1 MHATEVPMARTPRQD
16 RENARGTTKM
26 DQATERAVQREEGD
40 ALAAQENA
48 SSDDMDSDVQS
59 GGRSSAGTI
68 GRHSEGTDQGSSR
81 KH

>member
-1 MHATEVPMARTPRQD
+1 MARTPRED
-16 RENARGTTKM
+16 RDNARGTTKM

-40 ALAAQENA
+40 AFGAQEA
-48 SSDDMDSDVQS
+48 STDDMDRDVQS